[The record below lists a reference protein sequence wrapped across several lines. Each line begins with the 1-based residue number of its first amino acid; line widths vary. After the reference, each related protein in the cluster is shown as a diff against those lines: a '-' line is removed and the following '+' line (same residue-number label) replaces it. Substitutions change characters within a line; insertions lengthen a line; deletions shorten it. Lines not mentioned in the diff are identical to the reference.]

1 MGGVIMESHGQS
13 EEELRERLD
22 KEQYFVTQ
30 HAGTEQAFT
39 GCYWDTKTNG
49 IYHCI
54 VCDSA
59 LFSSDTKYDSGTG
72 WPSFSEAFDS
82 NTVSRIEDHSHG
94 MIRTEAVCASC
105 GAHLGHVFKDGP
117 LPTGERFC
125 MNSAS
130 LRLHPKSDS

>member
-1 MGGVIMESHGQS
+1 METHSKS
-13 EEELRERLD
+13 EEELRNRLD

-30 HAGTEQAFT
+30 NGGTERAFT
-39 GCYWDTKTNG
+39 GCYWDTKTDG
-49 IYHCI
+49 DYHCI

-72 WPSFSEAFDS
+72 WPSFSEAFDPD
-82 NTVSRIEDHSHG
+82 TVRRVEDQSHG
-94 MIRTEAVCASC
+94 MIRTEALCASC

-117 LPTGERFC
+117 SPTGERFC

-130 LRLHPKSDS
+130 LHLHPKSDS